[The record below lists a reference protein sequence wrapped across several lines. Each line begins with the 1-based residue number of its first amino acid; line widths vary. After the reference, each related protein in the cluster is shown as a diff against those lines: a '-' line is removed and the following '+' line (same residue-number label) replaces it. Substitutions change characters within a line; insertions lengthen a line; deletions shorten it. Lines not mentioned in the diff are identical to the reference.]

1 VPTLGLASLGLTY
14 GEMLA
19 VESRATTHAS
29 MISNSVGRNLMPGIN
44 AKETFSPFNR
54 KIVIYPMRQLVKKHV
69 AIRAKAKDVFRD
81 IRPIVGTPEWLEM
94 ADFCVR
100 ACHCYE
106 SCAADLAGK
115 IVQSLYP
122 FTHCCASHNPSDCE
136 LTSFR
141 SFISVESVNPR

>member
-44 AKETFSPFNR
+44 AKETFSPLNR

-69 AIRAKAKDVFRD
+69 AIRAKAKDVSE
-81 IRPIVGTPEWLEM
+81 ISGPLWGRPSGLRWQISAYAPAIVMSHVPQIWQ
-94 ADFCVR
+94 VK
-100 ACHCYE
+100 
-106 SCAADLAGK
+106 SCNR
-115 IVQSLYP
+115 
-122 FTHCCASHNPSDCE
+122 FTHSPTAVLRTILAIAN
-136 LTSFR
+136 
-141 SFISVESVNPR
+141 